1 MADDFDPHI
10 QLDRQPFLH
19 RRGMAPRV
27 LISVGVLAVIA
38 GAFAYVWLNDDGL
51 VQAISSAA
59 QPAAGPVVAS
69 DEETVNLRD
78 FQSFQR
84 QTSDS
89 LQSVAQGIAAQKA
102 DLNRLSDQVSALS
115 AKIDAL
121 QSAAAPP
128 QPAVPPQPPVT
139 AARKKPP
146 APKTTGPISVG
157 GAPLP
162 PTPPDND

>member
-1 MADDFDPHI
+1 VADDFDLHI
-10 QLDRQPFLH
+10 QLDQQPTLH
-19 RRGMAPRV
+19 RRGVAPSV
-27 LISVGVLAVIA
+27 LVSVGVLAVIA

-59 QPAAGPVVAS
+59 QPAAVPVVAS
-69 DEETVNLRD
+69 DEETVNLKD

-84 QTSDS
+84 KNADS
-89 LQSVAQGIAAQKA
+89 LQSAAQDIAAQKA

-128 QPAVPPQPPVT
+128 QPAVLPQPPVT
-139 AARKKPP
+139 AARKKPT

-162 PTPPDND
+162 PTPPDKD

>member
-10 QLDRQPFLH
+10 QLDRQQILH
-19 RRGMAPRV
+19 RRGLAPKV

-38 GAFAYVWLNDDGL
+38 CAFAYVLLDDDGL

-59 QPAAGPVVAS
+59 PPAAAPVVAS
-69 DEETVNLRD
+69 DEETMNLRD

-84 QTSDS
+84 QTADS
-89 LQSVAQGIAAQKA
+89 LQSVAQDIAAQKA

-121 QSAAAPP
+121 QKSSAVP
-128 QPAVPPQPPVT
+128 QPAVPPQPSVMT
-139 AARKKPP
+139 ARKKPP

-162 PTPPDND
+162 PTPPDKD